1 MCLLDLEK
9 LQLYLQFPFIFLA
22 EVVHT
27 EMKLHIRISRSSN
40 VLGLI
45 DQLLGVISVSQTSR
59 CKKFRC
65 EDFIRSY
72 VPL

>member
-1 MCLLDLEK
+1 MCFLDLEK

-59 CKKFRC
+59 CKKF
-65 EDFIRSY
+65 
-72 VPL
+72 